1 MASRHQLIETPVT
14 QPIVP
19 PGQAPSTPSTE
30 LKAAEGVPFYTPAQD
45 PPAGT
50 AVDPQPDGAAIP
62 KLFRPLTIRGVTFQN
77 RVFLAPLC
85 QYSCLDG
92 FQQPW
97 NTAAHLGGIVSRG
110 PGLALMEATAV
121 QARGRITPQDAGL
134 WLDAHIP
141 GLAGIVQFA
150 HSQGQ
155 KIGIQLAHAGRKGS
169 TAAPWLGGSR
179 HAAADADGW
188 PDDLVAPSAVP
199 YDAGSPT
206 PREFTLAEIEALKA
220 DFVRAAQR
228 AVRAGFDVLELHSAH
243 GYLLHQFASPVSN
256 RRTDRYGGSFENR
269 VRLTLEI
276 VEGVRAAIPDAMPLL
291 VRLSATDWLEDHPVF
306 GGQDGSGSWT
316 VRDSARLAALLAER
330 GVDLLDVSSGGS
342 HPEANMG
349 PIGRGAHQVPLS
361 EEIKRAVGDRM
372 LVGAVGAIVGGRQAE
387 DILQGDTPLDVV
399 FAGRMFQKNPGL
411 VWQWADELDI
421 QIYVAGQMAWPFA
434 GRGSRAPLKPSALK
448 ALK

>member
-1 MASRHQLIETPVT
+1 MASRHRLVQTPVT
-14 QPIVP
+14 QPIVA

-50 AVDPQPDGAAIP
+50 AVDPQADGAAIP

-77 RVFLAPLC
+77 RIFLAPLC

-121 QARGRITPQDAGL
+121 QARGRITPQDSGL

-141 GLAGIVQFA
+141 ALAGIVQFA

-155 KIGIQLAHAGRKGS
+155 KIGLQLAHAGRKGS

-179 HAAADADGW
+179 HAGADADGW
-188 PDDLVAPSAVP
+188 LDDLVAPSAVP
-199 YDAGSPT
+199 YDPSFPT
-206 PREFTLAEIEALKA
+206 PREMTLAEIEALKA
-220 DFVRAAQR
+220 DFVRAAER
-228 AVRAGFDVLELHSAH
+228 AVRAGFDVVELHNAH
-243 GYLLHQFASPVSN
+243 GYLLHQFVSPVSN

-276 VEGVRAAIPDAMPLL
+276 VEGVRAVIPEDMPLF
-291 VRLSATDWLEDHPVF
+291 VRLSATDWLEDHPTVEE
-306 GGQDGSGSWT
+306 SWT
-316 VRDSARLAALLAER
+316 VADSARLAVLLAER

-361 EEIKRAVGDRM
+361 KEIKKAVGDKM
-372 LVGAVGAIVGGRQAE
+372 LVGAVGSIVGGKQAE
-387 DILQGDTPLDVV
+387 EILQSDTPLDVI

-411 VWQWADELDI
+411 VWQWADELGI

-434 GRGSRAPLKPSALK
+434 GRGSRVPLKPDALK
-448 ALK
+448 